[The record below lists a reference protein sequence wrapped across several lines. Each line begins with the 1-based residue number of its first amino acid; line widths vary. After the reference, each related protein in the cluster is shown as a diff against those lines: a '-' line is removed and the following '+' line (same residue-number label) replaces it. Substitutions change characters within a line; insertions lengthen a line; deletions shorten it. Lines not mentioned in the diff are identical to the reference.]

1 MLVNAT
7 DDFLKL
13 EAERRHRKEA
23 QRTAEDRLL
32 DPWERYRAVTDQC
45 DRLMDLTEL
54 YDRKTRFALVIL
66 GTLNALNVL
75 LVSRGE
81 LVSAVAHG
89 YVMMAAYIAAYGLLS
104 VALLC
109 CAIGALRPSVT
120 TTIGAQTPDDYC
132 DTWRQVQVGALNRQI
147 AAAAYEIGRL
157 NAAKQQALDRVF
169 AGLKILAIM
178 TAVMIV
184 GVALAGSLTVSPGA

>member
-7 DDFLKL
+7 DDFLKA

-89 YVMMAAYIAAYGLLS
+89 YLMMAVYIAGYGLLS

-109 CAIGALRPSVT
+109 CAIGALRPSVAT
-120 TTIGAQTPDDYC
+120 TVAGQTLDEYC
-132 DTWRQVQVGALNRQI
+132 DTWRQVQVGVLNRQI
-147 AAAAYEIGRL
+147 ATAAYDLGRL
-157 NAAKQQALDRVF
+157 TAAKKQALDRVF
-169 AGLKILAIM
+169 AGLNVLAVM
-178 TAVMIV
+178 TALMIV
-184 GVALAGSLTVSPGA
+184 GVALAGSLTVSRPV